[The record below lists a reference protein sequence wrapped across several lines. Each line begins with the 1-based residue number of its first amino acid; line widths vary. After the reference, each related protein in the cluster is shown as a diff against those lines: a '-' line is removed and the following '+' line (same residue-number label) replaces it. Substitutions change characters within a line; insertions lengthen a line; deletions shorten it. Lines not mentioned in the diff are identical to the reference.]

1 MTAKQSD
8 INTCIEKLVKK
19 MNKKDKNDLI
29 AKTFLSIN
37 KDFPNDVGVLCLFFL
52 NILQLKPGEAI
63 YLAAKEPHAYLEG
76 DCIECMA
83 CSDNVVRCGLTPK
96 FKDVDTLLN
105 MLSYKAEK
113 PENKYFKS
121 VPVEGKKYTQLF
133 VPEVKDF
140 AVAQIIVPKT
150 ESQYTINSQKYDSI
164 MIVLEGKAKVE
175 IDQFSTINSK
185 RGTIIYI
192 PANVGTV
199 TFKIENTNENY
210 VCYQAMYNDFI

>member
-1 MTAKQSD
+1 MLNYLLFIDYPDLIDVIGTDNINQLNTGENEEKSLKNCFTKLMTAKQSD
-8 INTCIEKLVKK
+8 INTCIEKLIKK

-113 PENKYFKS
+113 AENKFFKS

-133 VPEVKDF
+133 IPEVKDF
-140 AVAQIIVPKT
+140 AVAQIIV
-150 ESQYTINSQKYDSI
+150 S
-164 MIVLEGKAKVE
+164 
-175 IDQFSTINSK
+175 F
-185 RGTIIYI
+185 
-192 PANVGTV
+192 
-199 TFKIENTNENY
+199 F
-210 VCYQAMYNDFI
+210 